1 MSITINHI
9 LIRPLDL
16 EGMIRFFEQALG
28 LKNGHRPP
36 FPFPGAWLW
45 SNDAPLIHLS
55 EGNPA
60 DDSQTEYLGN
70 QATVPHAGTG
80 MIDHIAFS
88 GSDYPELI
96 ERLKRHQLDYFE
108 RSVPLTGEHQV
119 FVSGPEGIRIEV
131 QFKSNAVLP
140 AGGKQ

>member
-1 MSITINHI
+1 M
-9 LIRPLDL
+9 
-16 EGMIRFFEQALG
+16 
-28 LKNGHRPP
+28 
-36 FPFPGAWLW
+36 
-45 SNDAPLIHLS
+45 
-55 EGNPA
+55 
-60 DDSQTEYLGN
+60 
-70 QATVPHAGTG
+70 V
-80 MIDHIAFS
+80 DHIAFS

-119 FVSGPEGIRIEV
+119 FISGPEGIRIEV